1 MREFIIIMAIVF
13 FIVAMFVLLGYL
25 FDRFIICP
33 QFAKSV
39 DLPHKYNFW
48 GGGCFVQF
56 NGQWVR
62 SDKFGVVQVSK

>member
-1 MREFIIIMAIVF
+1 MREFIS
-13 FIVAMFVLLGYL
+13 IVAIILFMVAIIIFLGYL

-39 DLPHKYNFW
+39 DLPYKYNFLA
-48 GGGCFVQF
+48 GGCFIQF

-62 SDKFGVVQVSK
+62 SDKLNAVQIK